1 MDISDQKKCCDRKY
15 FSNHTAD
22 RRNHIRYR
30 LSIVWNLL
38 YSIYQIIIY
47 PMNAMKFKRG
57 YLYIF
62 LHSFYDF
69 KLIAHLCLRT
79 EENKTDEKK
88 MKISF

>member
-1 MDISDQKKCCDRKY
+1 
-15 FSNHTAD
+15 
-22 RRNHIRYR
+22 
-30 LSIVWNLL
+30 
-38 YSIYQIIIY
+38 
-47 PMNAMKFKRG
+47 MNVMKFKRG

>member
-1 MDISDQKKCCDRKY
+1 
-15 FSNHTAD
+15 
-22 RRNHIRYR
+22 
-30 LSIVWNLL
+30 
-38 YSIYQIIIY
+38 
-47 PMNAMKFKRG
+47 MNAMKFKRG

-62 LHSFYDF
+62 LQSFSHFFFTYDF